1 MHDTSVKH
9 CDMHVCACACARYS
23 TFPCTTSLSHLLP
36 FNLHP
41 MMIYHAGDVRAG
53 ESIHEAG
60 QILHLFYIFFTT
72 INPTAGKS
80 IREAGQSFSKV

>member
-1 MHDTSVKH
+1 
-9 CDMHVCACACARYS
+9 
-23 TFPCTTSLSHLLP
+23 
-36 FNLHP
+36 
-41 MMIYHAGDVRAG
+41 MIYHAGDVRAG

-72 INPTAGKS
+72 INPKAGKS